1 MTGRRGMAGWVPGW
15 IVALVAAVFVV
26 HGAMAVGVDE
36 TVLPDPAAEAAAR
49 DIMKEI
55 RCLVCQNQSIED
67 SDADL
72 ARDLRQ
78 IVRERVAA
86 GDDAPAVKA
95 YLVDRY
101 GEWVLLRPPFSA
113 RMALLW
119 FAPAL
124 LVIAGGLF
132 ILVRLRRR
140 RAPTAPQPLDPAE
153 AARLRALIEGEDRG

>member
-1 MTGRRGMAGWVPGW
+1 MTGRDIMGRIRIWLLTVIAALLLAPG
-15 IVALVAAVFVV
+15 AL
-26 HGAMAVGVDE
+26 AVGVDE
-36 TVLPDPAAEAAAR
+36 KTLPDPAAEAAAR
-49 DIMKEI
+49 EIMKEL

-67 SDADL
+67 SDAEL

-86 GDDAPAVKA
+86 GDDAVSVKA
-95 YLVDRY
+95 YMVDRY

-113 RMALLW
+113 RTALLW

-124 LVIAGGLF
+124 LVIGGGIF
-132 ILVRLRRR
+132 ILVRLRQR
-140 RAPTAPQPLDPAE
+140 RAPEPPRPLDEAE